1 MIRNQKQISRRPEL
15 IVRIGE
21 HPRIDVAVR
30 ADERRIRHH
39 LVKAR
44 RRLELFRLRIEES
57 IG

>member
-1 MIRNQKQISRRPEL
+1 MIRNQQQIGRRAEL
-15 IVRIGE
+15 VIGISE
-21 HPRIDVAVR
+21 HPRIDVAVW